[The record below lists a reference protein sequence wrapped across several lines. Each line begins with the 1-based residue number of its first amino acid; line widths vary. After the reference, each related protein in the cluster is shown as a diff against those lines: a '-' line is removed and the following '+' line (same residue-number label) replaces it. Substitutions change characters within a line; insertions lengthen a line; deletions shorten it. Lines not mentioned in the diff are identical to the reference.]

1 MTEEKPSATR
11 AAIRNARR
19 IVVKI
24 GSSSLAH
31 PGGGLDRERLDRLA
45 TILERRMQDGSDVF
59 VVSSGAIAAGMEPL
73 QLKKKPRD
81 IPTKQAAAAVGQVE
95 LAKAWGESFG
105 RYNRVV
111 AQVLLTAG
119 DLGKRDRA
127 RNAQNTIDR
136 IRFLHGVPI
145 INENDTVA
153 THEIRF
159 GDNDRL
165 AALVS
170 HLVSADALVL
180 LSDVDGLYDS
190 DPRQG
195 NAKFIPEVPH
205 PAHLEG
211 VEAGDGGALGTG
223 GMASKLSS
231 ALLAADCGV
240 PVLLASS
247 DDADKALTDASV
259 GTVFAARPKRLT
271 AKKFWLR
278 HTADVQGSLILD
290 DGAVS
295 AVCRRRSLLAAGVV
309 TSRGEFHGGDVVDL
323 RSQQD
328 EIIGRG
334 MVAYSSSE
342 LEFMYHMTTAE
353 LPLDMQDPVV
363 HADDL
368 VLLPRKK

>member
-1 MTEEKPSATR
+1 MTGEQHSTTR
-11 AAIRNARR
+11 EAIRNARR
-19 IVVKI
+19 VVVKI
-24 GSSSLAH
+24 GSSSLSH
-31 PGGGLDRERLDRLA
+31 PEGGLDREKLDRLA
-45 TILERRMQDGSDVF
+45 TILESRMQDGDDIF
-59 VVSSGAIAAGMEPL
+59 LVSSGAIAAGMSPL
-73 QLKKKPRD
+73 GLKKKPQD
-81 IPTKQAAAAVGQVE
+81 IAVKQAAAAVGQVE

-105 RYNRVV
+105 RYGRTV
-111 AQVLLTAG
+111 AQVLLTNA

-136 IRFLHGVPI
+136 LRFLHAVPI

-153 THEIRF
+153 TDEIRF

-170 HLVSADALVL
+170 HLVSADALIL
-180 LSDVDGLYDS
+180 LSDVDGLYDA

-195 NAKFIPEVPH
+195 NANFISEVPH
-205 PAHLEG
+205 PAILDG
-211 VEAGDGGALGTG
+211 VKAGDGGALGTG

-247 DDADKALTDASV
+247 DDAEEALAEASV

-278 HTADVQGSLILD
+278 HTADAHGVLILD
-290 DGAVS
+290 KGAVN
-295 AVCRRRSLLAAGVV
+295 AVQKRRSLLAAGVV
-309 TSRGEFHGGDVVDL
+309 TSRGEFHGGDVVEL
-323 RSQQD
+323 RSED
-328 EIIGRG
+328 DALVGRG
-334 MVAYSSSE
+334 MVSYSSSE
-342 LEFMYHMTTAE
+342 LQFMYHMTTDE
-353 LPLDMQDPVV
+353 LPLDMQDPIV

-368 VLLPRKK
+368 VLLS